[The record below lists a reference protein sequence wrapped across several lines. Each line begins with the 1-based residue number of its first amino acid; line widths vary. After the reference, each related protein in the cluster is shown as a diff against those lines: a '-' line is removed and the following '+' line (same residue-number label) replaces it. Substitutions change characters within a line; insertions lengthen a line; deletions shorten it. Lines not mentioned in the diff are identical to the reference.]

1 MAKDKILIIDD
12 SKVIRLTIRNMLPA
26 NSPYL
31 ILEAANGEIGLKLL
45 RQEYRSINLIVLDCI
60 MPKMTGWE
68 VLKQIQSDTKMK
80 EIPLVLMT
88 GRVEEFTE
96 ANFSPLANFECLQ
109 KPFDKQQLQQAVAR
123 AIAKVKQKRQQLPK
137 NKEQNDRPKEYDAVL
152 GGQNKAP
159 IGGAV
164 LGGIEG
170 VKMRL
175 ATGDTKQQ
183 IAALKQALNYGEVGI
198 DLLIAA
204 LRHQSQEIRTATYFI
219 LKERKEAKVKRAL
232 IEFRL

>member
-1 MAKDKILIIDD
+1 MTKDKILIIDD

-88 GRVEEFTE
+88 GRIEEFRE
-96 ANFSPLANFECLQ
+96 ANLSPLANFECLQ

-123 AIAKVKQKRQQLPK
+123 AIAKVKQNPQQLPQK
-137 NKEQNDRPKEYDAVL
+137 NDLQARPKAYDAVL
-152 GGQNKAP
+152 GGQNLAP
-159 IGGAV
+159 VNGAV

-175 ATGDTKQQ
+175 ASGKIEQQ
-183 IAALKQALNYGEVGI
+183 ITALKQALDYGEVGI
-198 DLLIAA
+198 DLVIAA
-204 LRHQSQEIRTATYFI
+204 LDRESEQIRTAAYFL

-232 IEFRL
+232 TKFRL